1 MTSTIRE
8 EIKKI
13 IVFIVYLVLEVSIFF
28 IITKTL
34 GGIAIPNFRTA
45 FIVIILLSLVNAILW
60 PLLSYFSLRFIVV
73 TLGFGTFLIDG
84 ILLYI
89 ISLFIPSVHISG
101 IALFSVPLLIGLIS
115 SLVSLVLNIDDDD
128 SYYHN
133 ILEKEMK
140 AIYPKTNE
148 KEGFIFLEIDGLSH
162 HTLRKALENGDM
174 PTLSK
179 WISDGSHKLAR
190 WETDLSSQTSSSQA
204 GILHGNNNNIP
215 AFRWVEKEKDNR
227 IISSNGR
234 TNSELIEK
242 RISDGKGL
250 LSNNGASRS
259 NLFSGDATD
268 HILTFS
274 KFAIS
279 KAIKSRSWYYLYS
292 KPYAITRILIL
303 FIFDMIMEFA
313 SRMRHL
319 FNNIQPRLKWRGL
332 AYYVARA
339 GANVAMREAT
349 TLTLI
354 GDILA
359 GNYNAIYATYMGYD
373 EIAHHSGVEDYDSF
387 YALRQIDRQFKR
399 LEKAKEKSARDYKFI
414 VLSDHGQSK
423 GFTFKEKYGE
433 SLNDLVKDLLPDD
446 ITVHS
451 ILHSND
457 DHFREKYSLKPYVED
472 NLEKVDRRIEK
483 SIDNTK
489 EKIDTRI
496 DNTKERID
504 NTKEKIDTRI
514 DNTKER
520 IDNTKEKIDTRI
532 DNTKERID
540 SRLDFEISP
549 REKFNE
555 IKNNSSTL
563 EYFNKLKSERSF
575 LNSDEPFAKRLNN
588 ISTDLNLNI
597 QFSKKTKV
605 SEKTAQTLVLASGNL
620 GLIYFTDWS
629 NRMTYEQIEDAFPG
643 LISGLAHHEGI
654 GFVMVKSEIYDTI
667 VFSDDDVLYLDTE
680 EYYGN
685 HFLDRFGENTIRKLK
700 RTDGFAHVPD
710 ILVNSAYD
718 IDSHE
723 VYAFEE
729 LIGSHGGAGGN
740 QQYPFILYPSEW
752 SLEEEIFGSENVY
765 KFFKSEMEKSW
776 NEK

>member
-1 MTSTIRE
+1 MTSSIRE
-8 EIKKI
+8 DVKKAI
-13 IVFIVYLVLEVSIFF
+13 MFIVYLILEVSIFF

-34 GGIAIPNFRTA
+34 GGIGIPDFRTA
-45 FIVIILLSLVNAILW
+45 FLVIILLSLVNAILW

-101 IALFSVPLLIGLIS
+101 IALFLVPLLIGLIS

-179 WISDGSHKLAR
+179 WLSDGSHKLAR

-227 IISSNGR
+227 LISSNGR
-234 TNSELIEK
+234 DNSELIER
-242 RISDGKGL
+242 RISNGKGL

-319 FNNIQPRLKWRGL
+319 FKNIQPRLKWRGL

-339 GANVAMREAT
+339 GTNVAMREAT

-399 LEKAKEKSARDYKFI
+399 LEKAMEKSARTYKVI
-414 VLSDHGQSK
+414 VLSDHGQSN

-446 ITVHS
+446 ISVHS

-472 NLEKVDRRIEK
+472 NLEKVDRRIER

-489 EKIDTRI
+489 EKID
-496 DNTKERID
+496 NT
-504 NTKEKIDTRI
+504 I

-555 IKNNSSTL
+555 IKSNSSTL
-563 EYFNKLKSERSF
+563 EYFNKLKSEKSF
-575 LNSDEPFAKRLNN
+575 LNSDEPFTKRLNK

-597 QFSKKTKV
+597 LFSNKTKV
-605 SEKTAQTLVLASGNL
+605 SEKTAQTLVLSSGNL

-654 GFVMVKSEIYDTI
+654 GFVMVKSDIYDTI
-667 VFSDDDVLYLDTE
+667 VLSNDDVLYLDTE

-685 HFLDRFGENTIRKLK
+685 HFLDSFGENTIRKLK
-700 RTDGFAHVPD
+700 RTDEFAHVPD

-718 IDSHE
+718 IDSEE

>member
-13 IVFIVYLVLEVSIFF
+13 IYFIIYLILEVSIFF
-28 IITKTL
+28 IITRTL
-34 GGIAIPNFRTA
+34 GGITIPNFWTA
-45 FIVIILLSLVNAILW
+45 FLVIILLSLVNAILW

-84 ILLYI
+84 ILLYF
-89 ISLFIPSVHISG
+89 ISLFIPGVYISG
-101 IALFSVPLLIGLIS
+101 IALFSIPLLIGLIS

-140 AIYPKTNE
+140 AIYSEHKE

-162 HTLRKALENGDM
+162 HTLKKALENGDM

-179 WISDGSHKLAR
+179 WISDGSHKLAK

-242 RISDGKGL
+242 RISNGKGL

-279 KAIKSRSWYYLYS
+279 EAIKSRSWYYLYS

-303 FIFDMIMEFA
+303 FIYDIIMEFA

-319 FNNIQPRLKWRGL
+319 FKNIQPRLKWRGF

-349 TLTLI
+349 TLTII
-354 GDILA
+354 GDIFA
-359 GNYNAIYATYMGYD
+359 GNHNVIYATYMGYD
-373 EIAHHSGVEDYDSF
+373 EIAHHSGVEDYDSL

-399 LEKAKEKSARDYKFI
+399 LENAAEKADRNYKFI
-414 VLSDHGQSK
+414 VLSDHGQSN

-433 SLNDLVKDLLPDD
+433 SLNDLVKELLPDD
-446 ITVHS
+446 ISVHS

-457 DHFREKYSLKPYVED
+457 DHFREKYSLKPYVEN

-520 IDNTKEKIDTRI
+520 I
-532 DNTKERID
+532 
-540 SRLDFEISP
+540 S
-549 REKFNE
+549 
-555 IKNNSSTL
+555 NSSTL

-575 LNSDEPFAKRLNN
+575 LNSDEPFSKRLNN
-588 ISTDLNLNI
+588 ISTELNLNI
-597 QFSKKTKV
+597 QFSSKTKV
-605 SEKTAQTLVLASGNL
+605 SEETAQTIVLASGNL

-629 NRMTYEQIEDAFPG
+629 DRMTYEQIEDAFPR
-643 LISGLAHHEGI
+643 LLNGLAHHEGI
-654 GFVMVKSEIYDTI
+654 GFVMVKSDIYDTI
-667 VFSDDDVLYLDTE
+667 VLSNDDVLYLDTE

-685 HFLDRFGENTIRKLK
+685 HFLDSFGKNTIKKLK

-718 IDSHE
+718 IDNDE

-776 NEK
+776 NGK

>member
-13 IVFIVYLVLEVSIFF
+13 IYFIIYLILEVSIFF

-34 GGIAIPNFRTA
+34 GGISIPNLRTA
-45 FIVIILLSLVNAILW
+45 FLVIILLSLVNAILW

-84 ILLYI
+84 ILLYF
-89 ISLFIPSVHISG
+89 ISLFIPGVYISG
-101 IALFSVPLLIGLIS
+101 IALFSIPLLIGLIS

-140 AIYPKTNE
+140 AIYTKPNE
-148 KEGFIFLEIDGLSH
+148 KEGFIFLEIDGLSYN
-162 HTLRKALENGDM
+162 TLRKALENGDM
-174 PTLSK
+174 PTLRK
-179 WISDGSHKLAR
+179 WLEDGSHELVE

-242 RISDGKGL
+242 RISNGKGL

-319 FNNIQPRLKWRGL
+319 FKNIQPRLKWRGL

-339 GANVAMREAT
+339 GTNVAMREAT
-349 TLTLI
+349 TLTII
-354 GDILA
+354 GDIFA
-359 GNYNAIYATYMGYD
+359 GNHNVIYATYMGYD
-373 EIAHHSGVEDYDSF
+373 EIAHHSGVEDYDSL

-399 LEKAKEKSARDYKFI
+399 LKNAAEKANRNYKFI
-414 VLSDHGQSK
+414 VLSDHGQSN

-433 SLNDLVKDLLPDD
+433 SLNDLVKELLPDD
-446 ITVHS
+446 ISVHS

-457 DHFREKYSLKPYVED
+457 DHFREKYSLKPYVEN

-520 IDNTKEKIDTRI
+520 ID
-532 DNTKERID
+532 
-540 SRLDFEISP
+540 SRLDFDISP

-555 IKNNSSTL
+555 IKSNSSTL

-575 LNSDEPFAKRLNN
+575 LNSDEPLSQRLNN
-588 ISTDLNLNI
+588 ISTDLNMNI
-597 QFSKKTKV
+597 QFSNKTKV
-605 SEKTAQTLVLASGNL
+605 SEETAQTIVLASGNL

-629 NRMTYEQIEDAFPG
+629 DRMTYEQIEDAFPG
-643 LISGLAHHEGI
+643 LLKGLAHHEGI
-654 GFVMVKSEIYDTI
+654 GFVMVKSDIYDTI
-667 VFSDDDVLYLDTE
+667 VLSNDDVLYLDTE

-685 HFLDRFGENTIRKLK
+685 HFLDSFGKNTIKKLK

-718 IDSHE
+718 EENDE

-740 QQYPFILYPSEW
+740 QQYPFIIYPSEW

-765 KFFKSEMEKSW
+765 KFFKNEMEKSW

>member
-1 MTSTIRE
+1 MTSSIRE
-8 EIKKI
+8 DIKQAI
-13 IVFIVYLVLEVSIFF
+13 LFIVYLVLEVSIFF
-28 IITKTL
+28 ILTKTL
-34 GGIAIPNFRTA
+34 GGISIPNFTTA
-45 FIVIILLSLVNAILW
+45 FLVIILLSLVNAILW

-84 ILLYI
+84 ILLYF
-89 ISLFIPSVHISG
+89 ISLFIPGVYISG
-101 IALFSVPLLIGLIS
+101 IALFSIPLLIGLIS

-140 AIYPKTNE
+140 AIYTKPNE

-162 HTLRKALENGDM
+162 HTLKKALENGDM

-179 WISDGSHKLAR
+179 WISDGSHKLTE

-242 RISDGKGL
+242 RISNGKGL

-319 FNNIQPRLKWRGL
+319 FKNIQPRLKWRGF

-349 TLTLI
+349 TLTII
-354 GDILA
+354 GDIFA
-359 GNYNAIYATYMGYD
+359 GNHNVIYATYMGYD
-373 EIAHHSGVEDYDSF
+373 EIAHHSGVEDYDSL

-399 LEKAKEKSARDYKFI
+399 LENAAEKADRNYKFI
-414 VLSDHGQSK
+414 VLSDHGQSN

-433 SLNDLVKDLLPDD
+433 SLNDLVKELLPDD
-446 ITVHS
+446 ISVHS

-457 DHFREKYSLKPYVED
+457 DHFREKYSLKPYVEN
-472 NLEKVDRRIEK
+472 NLEKVDRRIER
-483 SIDNTK
+483 S
-489 EKIDTRI
+489 
-496 DNTKERID
+496 
-504 NTKEKIDTRI
+504 I

-540 SRLDFEISP
+540 SRLDFDISP

-555 IKNNSSTL
+555 IKSNSSTL

-575 LNSDEPFAKRLNN
+575 LNSDEPFSKRLNN

-597 QFSKKTKV
+597 QFSSKTKV
-605 SEKTAQTLVLASGNL
+605 SEETAQTIVLASGNL

-629 NRMTYEQIEDAFPG
+629 DRMTYEQIEDAFPG
-643 LISGLAHHEGI
+643 LLNGLAHHEGI
-654 GFVMVKSEIYDTI
+654 GFVMVKSDIYDTI
-667 VFSDDDVLYLDTE
+667 VLSNDDVLYLDTE

-685 HFLDRFGENTIRKLK
+685 HFLDSFGKNTIKKLK
-700 RTDGFAHVPD
+700 RTDGRASGHP
-710 ILVNSAYD
+710 
-718 IDSHE
+718 
-723 VYAFEE
+723 
-729 LIGSHGGAGGN
+729 
-740 QQYPFILYPSEW
+740 P
-752 SLEEEIFGSENVY
+752 
-765 KFFKSEMEKSW
+765 
-776 NEK
+776 

>member
-242 RISDGKGL
+242 RISNGKGL

-339 GANVAMREAT
+339 GTNVAMREAT

-399 LEKAKEKSARDYKFI
+399 LENAKEKSARDYKFI
-414 VLSDHGQSK
+414 VLSDHGQSN

-483 SIDNTK
+483 S
-489 EKIDTRI
+489 
-496 DNTKERID
+496 ID

-752 SLEEEIFGSENVY
+752 SLEEEMFGSENVY

>member
-1 MTSTIRE
+1 MTSSIRE
-8 EIKKI
+8 DIKQGI
-13 IVFIVYLVLEVSIFF
+13 LFIVYLILEVSIFF
-28 IITKTL
+28 LITKTL
-34 GGIAIPNFRTA
+34 GGITIPNFRTA
-45 FIVIILLSLVNAILW
+45 FLVIILLSLVNAILW
-60 PLLSYFSLRFIVV
+60 PILSYFSLRFIVV

-84 ILLYI
+84 MLLYI
-89 ISLFIPSVHISG
+89 ISLFIPGVYISG
-101 IALFSVPLLIGLIS
+101 ISLFSVPLLIGLIS
-115 SLVSLVLNIDDDD
+115 SLVSLVLNIDDDN

-140 AIYPKTNE
+140 AIYTKPSDKV
-148 KEGFIFLEIDGLSH
+148 GFIFLEIDGLSYN
-162 HTLRKALENGDM
+162 TLRKALDNGDM

-179 WISDGSHKLAR
+179 WMEDGSHELVK

-215 AFRWVEKEKDNR
+215 AFRWLEKENDNR
-227 IISSNGR
+227 LISSNGR
-234 TNSELIEK
+234 DNSELIER
-242 RISDGKGL
+242 RISNGKGL

-259 NLFSGDATD
+259 NLFSGDAKD

-274 KFAIS
+274 KFS
-279 KAIKSRSWYYLYS
+279 KSESIGSNSWYYLYS
-292 KPYAITRILIL
+292 KPYVITRILIL
-303 FIFDMIMEFA
+303 FMFDMLMELA
-313 SRMRHL
+313 SRIRHL
-319 FNNIQPRLKWRGL
+319 FKNIKPRLKWRGL

-339 GANVAMREAT
+339 GTNVVMREAT
-349 TLTLI
+349 TFTLI
-354 GDILA
+354 GDIFA
-359 GNYNAIYATYMGYD
+359 GNYNVIYATYMGYD

-387 YALRQIDRQFKR
+387 YSLRQIDRQFKR
-399 LEKAKEKSARDYKFI
+399 LNNAIQKSDRNYKLI

-423 GFTFKEKYGE
+423 GLTFKEKYGE
-433 SLNDLVKDLLPDD
+433 SLNDLVKELLPED
-446 ITVHS
+446 ITIHS

-472 NLEKVDRRIEK
+472 NLEKMDRRIER

-489 EKIDTRI
+489 ERIDNTKEKLDTRI

-504 NTKEKIDTRI
+504 NTKEKLDTRI
-514 DNTKER
+514 DNTR
-520 IDNTKEKIDTRI
+520 
-532 DNTKERID
+532 ERID

-549 REKFNE
+549 RERFNE

-575 LNSDEPFAKRLNN
+575 LNSEEPLSQRLNN

-597 QFSKKTKV
+597 KFSSKTTV
-605 SEKTAQTLVLASGNL
+605 SKETPQAIVLASGNL

-629 NRMTYEQIEDAFPG
+629 DRMTYEQIEDAFPG
-643 LISGLAHHEGI
+643 LISGLAHHDGI
-654 GFVMVKSEIYDTI
+654 GFVMVKSDIYDTI
-667 VFSDDDVLYLDTE
+667 VLSNDDVLYLDTE

-685 HFLDRFGENTIRKLK
+685 HFLDRFGKNTIRKLK

-718 IDSHE
+718 EENDE

-729 LIGSHGGAGGN
+729 LIGTHGGAGGN

-752 SLEEEIFGSENVY
+752 SLEDEIFGSENVY

-776 NEK
+776 NKK

>member
-1 MTSTIRE
+1 M
-8 EIKKI
+8 
-13 IVFIVYLVLEVSIFF
+13 
-28 IITKTL
+28 
-34 GGIAIPNFRTA
+34 
-45 FIVIILLSLVNAILW
+45 
-60 PLLSYFSLRFIVV
+60 
-73 TLGFGTFLIDG
+73 
-84 ILLYI
+84 
-89 ISLFIPSVHISG
+89 
-101 IALFSVPLLIGLIS
+101 FSVPLLIGLIS

-179 WISDGSHKLAR
+179 WLSDGSHKLAR

-227 IISSNGR
+227 LISSNGR
-234 TNSELIEK
+234 DNSELIER
-242 RISDGKGL
+242 RISNGKGL

-319 FNNIQPRLKWRGL
+319 FKNIQPRLKWRGL

-339 GANVAMREAT
+339 GTNVAMREAT

-399 LEKAKEKSARDYKFI
+399 LEKAMEKSARTYKVI
-414 VLSDHGQSK
+414 VLSDHGQSN

-446 ITVHS
+446 ISVHS

-472 NLEKVDRRIEK
+472 NLEKVDRRIER

-489 EKIDTRI
+489 EKID
-496 DNTKERID
+496 NT
-504 NTKEKIDTRI
+504 I

-575 LNSDEPFAKRLNN
+575 LNSDEPFTKRLNK

-597 QFSKKTKV
+597 LFSNKTKV
-605 SEKTAQTLVLASGNL
+605 SEKTAQTLVLSSGNL

-654 GFVMVKSEIYDTI
+654 GFVMVKSDIYDTI
-667 VFSDDDVLYLDTE
+667 VLSNDDVLYLDTE

-685 HFLDRFGENTIRKLK
+685 HFLDSFGENTIRKLK
-700 RTDGFAHVPD
+700 RTDEFAHVPD

-718 IDSHE
+718 IDSEE

>member
-13 IVFIVYLVLEVSIFF
+13 IYFIIYLILEVSIFF
-28 IITKTL
+28 IITRTL
-34 GGIAIPNFRTA
+34 GGITIPNFRTA
-45 FIVIILLSLVNAILW
+45 FLVIILLSLVNAILW

-89 ISLFIPSVHISG
+89 ISLFIPGVYISG

-140 AIYPKTNE
+140 AIYTESKA

-162 HTLRKALENGDM
+162 HTLKKALENGDM

-179 WISDGSHKLAR
+179 WISDGSHELAE

-234 TNSELIEK
+234 DNSELIEK
-242 RISDGKGL
+242 RISNGKGL

-259 NLFSGDATD
+259 NLFSGDSTD

-303 FIFDMIMEFA
+303 FIYDMIMEFA

-319 FNNIQPRLKWRGL
+319 FKNIQPRLKWRGL

-339 GANVAMREAT
+339 GTNVAMREAT

-359 GNYNAIYATYMGYD
+359 GNYNVIYATYMGYD

-399 LEKAKEKSARDYKFI
+399 LENAAEKAERNYKFI
-414 VLSDHGQSK
+414 VLSDHGQSN

-433 SLNDLVKDLLPDD
+433 SLNDLVKELLPDD

-483 SIDNTK
+483 SIDSTK

-504 NTKEKIDTRI
+504 S
-514 DNTKER
+514 
-520 IDNTKEKIDTRI
+520 TKEKIDTRI

-549 REKFNE
+549 RERFNE

-575 LNSDEPFAKRLNN
+575 LNSDEPFTKRLNN

-597 QFSKKTKV
+597 QFSNKTKV
-605 SEKTAQTLVLASGNL
+605 SEETAQTIVLASGNL

-654 GFVMVKSEIYDTI
+654 GFVMVKSDIYDTI
-667 VFSDDDVLYLDTE
+667 VLSNDDVLYLDTE

-685 HFLDRFGENTIRKLK
+685 HFLDKFGKNIIKKLK
-700 RTDGFAHVPD
+700 RTDEFAHVPD

-718 IDSHE
+718 IDNDE

>member
-1 MTSTIRE
+1 MTSSIRE
-8 EIKKI
+8 DVKKAI
-13 IVFIVYLVLEVSIFF
+13 MFIVYLILEVSIFF

-34 GGIAIPNFRTA
+34 GGIGIPDFRTA
-45 FIVIILLSLVNAILW
+45 FLVIILLSLVNAILW

-84 ILLYI
+84 ILLYF
-89 ISLFIPSVHISG
+89 ISLLIPGVYISG

-179 WISDGSHKLAR
+179 WLSDGSHKLAR

-227 IISSNGR
+227 LISSNGR
-234 TNSELIEK
+234 DNSELIER
-242 RISDGKGL
+242 RISNGKGL

-319 FNNIQPRLKWRGL
+319 FKNIQPRLKWRGL

-339 GANVAMREAT
+339 GTNVAMREAT

-399 LEKAKEKSARDYKFI
+399 LEKAMEKSARTYKVI
-414 VLSDHGQSK
+414 VLSDHGQSN

-446 ITVHS
+446 ISVHS

-472 NLEKVDRRIEK
+472 NLEKVDRRIER

-489 EKIDTRI
+489 EKID
-496 DNTKERID
+496 NT
-504 NTKEKIDTRI
+504 I

-575 LNSDEPFAKRLNN
+575 LNSDEPFTKRLNK

-597 QFSKKTKV
+597 LFSNKTKV
-605 SEKTAQTLVLASGNL
+605 SEKTAQTLVLSSGNL

-654 GFVMVKSEIYDTI
+654 GFVMVKSDIYDTI
-667 VFSDDDVLYLDTE
+667 VLSNDDVLYLDTE

-685 HFLDRFGENTIRKLK
+685 HFLDSFGENTIRKLK
-700 RTDGFAHVPD
+700 RTDEFAHVPD

-718 IDSHE
+718 IDSEE

>member
-13 IVFIVYLVLEVSIFF
+13 IYFIIYLILEVSIFF
-28 IITKTL
+28 IITRTL
-34 GGIAIPNFRTA
+34 GGITIPNFWTA
-45 FIVIILLSLVNAILW
+45 FLVIILLSLVNAILW

-84 ILLYI
+84 ILLYF
-89 ISLFIPSVHISG
+89 ISLFIPGVYISG
-101 IALFSVPLLIGLIS
+101 IALFSIPLLIGLIS

-140 AIYPKTNE
+140 AIYSEHKE

-162 HTLRKALENGDM
+162 HTLKKALENGDM

-179 WISDGSHKLAR
+179 WISDGSHKLAK

-234 TNSELIEK
+234 DNSELIEK
-242 RISDGKGL
+242 RISNGKGL

-279 KAIKSRSWYYLYS
+279 EAIKSRSWYYLYS

-303 FIFDMIMEFA
+303 FIYDIIMEFA

-319 FNNIQPRLKWRGL
+319 FKNIQPRLKWRGF

-349 TLTLI
+349 TLTII
-354 GDILA
+354 GDIFA
-359 GNYNAIYATYMGYD
+359 GNHNVIYATYMGYD
-373 EIAHHSGVEDYDSF
+373 EIAHHSGVEDYDSL

-399 LEKAKEKSARDYKFI
+399 LENAAEKADRNYKFI
-414 VLSDHGQSK
+414 VLSDHGQSN

-433 SLNDLVKDLLPDD
+433 SLNDLVKELLPDD
-446 ITVHS
+446 ISVHS

-457 DHFREKYSLKPYVED
+457 DHFREKYSLKPYVEN
-472 NLEKVDRRIEK
+472 NLEKVDRRIER
-483 SIDNTK
+483 S
-489 EKIDTRI
+489 
-496 DNTKERID
+496 ID

-549 REKFNE
+549 RERFNE
-555 IKNNSSTL
+555 IKSNSSTL

-575 LNSDEPFAKRLNN
+575 LNSDEPFSKRLNN

-597 QFSKKTKV
+597 QFSSKTKV
-605 SEKTAQTLVLASGNL
+605 SEETAQTIVLASGNL

-629 NRMTYEQIEDAFPG
+629 DRMTYEQIEDAFPG
-643 LISGLAHHEGI
+643 LLNGLAHHEGI
-654 GFVMVKSEIYDTI
+654 GFVMVKSDIYDTI
-667 VFSDDDVLYLDTE
+667 VLSNDDVLYLDTE

-685 HFLDRFGENTIRKLK
+685 HFLDSFGKNTIKKLK

-718 IDSHE
+718 IDNDE

-776 NEK
+776 NGK

>member
-1 MTSTIRE
+1 MTSSIRE
-8 EIKKI
+8 DVKKAI
-13 IVFIVYLVLEVSIFF
+13 MFIVYLILEVSIFF

-34 GGIAIPNFRTA
+34 GGIGIPDFRTA
-45 FIVIILLSLVNAILW
+45 FLVIILLSLVNAILW

-179 WISDGSHKLAR
+179 WLSDGSHKLAR

-227 IISSNGR
+227 LISSNGR
-234 TNSELIEK
+234 DNSELIER
-242 RISDGKGL
+242 RISNGKGL

-319 FNNIQPRLKWRGL
+319 FKNIQPRLKWRGL

-339 GANVAMREAT
+339 GTNVAMREAT

-399 LEKAKEKSARDYKFI
+399 LEKAMEKSARTYKVI
-414 VLSDHGQSK
+414 VLSDHGQSN

-446 ITVHS
+446 ISVHS

-472 NLEKVDRRIEK
+472 NLEKVDRRIER
-483 SIDNTK
+483 S
-489 EKIDTRI
+489 
-496 DNTKERID
+496 
-504 NTKEKIDTRI
+504 
-514 DNTKER
+514 

-575 LNSDEPFAKRLNN
+575 LNSDEPFTKRLNK

-597 QFSKKTKV
+597 LFSNKTKV
-605 SEKTAQTLVLASGNL
+605 SEKTAQTLVLSSGNL

-654 GFVMVKSEIYDTI
+654 GFVMVKSDIYDTI
-667 VFSDDDVLYLDTE
+667 VLSNDDVLYLDTE

-685 HFLDRFGENTIRKLK
+685 HFLDSFGENTIRKLK
-700 RTDGFAHVPD
+700 RTDEFAHVPD

-718 IDSHE
+718 IDSEE

>member
-45 FIVIILLSLVNAILW
+45 FLVIILLSLVNAILW

-115 SLVSLVLNIDDDD
+115 SLVSLVLNIDDDN

-339 GANVAMREAT
+339 GTNVAMREAT

-399 LEKAKEKSARDYKFI
+399 LEKAMEKSARTYKII
-414 VLSDHGQSK
+414 VLSDHGQSN

-446 ITVHS
+446 ITVHR

-483 SIDNTK
+483 S
-489 EKIDTRI
+489 
-496 DNTKERID
+496 
-504 NTKEKIDTRI
+504 
-514 DNTKER
+514 

-718 IDSHE
+718 IDSDE

>member
-1 MTSTIRE
+1 MTSSIRE
-8 EIKKI
+8 DVKKAI
-13 IVFIVYLVLEVSIFF
+13 MFIVYLILEVSIFF

-34 GGIAIPNFRTA
+34 GGIGIPDFRTA
-45 FIVIILLSLVNAILW
+45 FLVIILLSLVNAILW

-101 IALFSVPLLIGLIS
+101 IALFLVPLLIGLIS

-179 WISDGSHKLAR
+179 WLSDGSHKLAR

-227 IISSNGR
+227 LISSNGR
-234 TNSELIEK
+234 DNSELIER
-242 RISDGKGL
+242 RISNGKGL

-319 FNNIQPRLKWRGL
+319 FKNIQPRLKWRGL

-339 GANVAMREAT
+339 GTNVAMREAT

-399 LEKAKEKSARDYKFI
+399 LEKAMEKSARTYKVI
-414 VLSDHGQSK
+414 VLSDHGQSN

-446 ITVHS
+446 ISVHS

-472 NLEKVDRRIEK
+472 NLEKVDRRIER

-489 EKIDTRI
+489 EKID
-496 DNTKERID
+496 NT
-504 NTKEKIDTRI
+504 I

-555 IKNNSSTL
+555 IKSNSSTL

-575 LNSDEPFAKRLNN
+575 LNSDEPFTKRLNK
-588 ISTDLNLNI
+588 ISTDFNLNI
-597 QFSKKTKV
+597 QFSSKTKV
-605 SEKTAQTLVLASGNL
+605 SEKTAQTLVLSSGNL

-629 NRMTYEQIEDAFPG
+629 DRMTYEQIEDAFPG

-654 GFVMVKSEIYDTI
+654 GFVMVKSDIYDTI
-667 VFSDDDVLYLDTE
+667 VLSNDDVLYLDTE

-685 HFLDRFGENTIRKLK
+685 HFLDSFGENTIRKLK

-718 IDSHE
+718 IDSEE

>member
-45 FIVIILLSLVNAILW
+45 FLVIILLSLVNAILW

-115 SLVSLVLNIDDDD
+115 SLVSLVLNIDDDN

-242 RISDGKGL
+242 RISNGKGL

-339 GANVAMREAT
+339 GTNVAMREAT

-399 LEKAKEKSARDYKFI
+399 LEKAMEKSARTYKII
-414 VLSDHGQSK
+414 VLSDHGQSN

-433 SLNDLVKDLLPDD
+433 SLNDLVKDLLTDD

-483 SIDNTK
+483 S
-489 EKIDTRI
+489 
-496 DNTKERID
+496 
-504 NTKEKIDTRI
+504 
-514 DNTKER
+514 

-718 IDSHE
+718 IDSDE

>member
-13 IVFIVYLVLEVSIFF
+13 IYFIVYLILEVSIFF

-34 GGIAIPNFRTA
+34 GGISIPNFRTA
-45 FIVIILLSLVNAILW
+45 FLVIILLSLVNAILW

-84 ILLYI
+84 ILLYF
-89 ISLFIPSVHISG
+89 ISLFIPGVYISG
-101 IALFSVPLLIGLIS
+101 ISLFSVPLLIGLIS
-115 SLVSLVLNIDDDD
+115 SLVSLVLNIDDDN

-140 AIYPKTNE
+140 AIYTEANE

-179 WISDGSHKLAR
+179 WLSDGSHKLAR

-242 RISDGKGL
+242 RISNGKGL

-303 FIFDMIMEFA
+303 FIYDMIMEFA

-319 FNNIQPRLKWRGL
+319 FKNIQPRLKWRGF

-349 TLTLI
+349 TLTII
-354 GDILA
+354 GDIFA
-359 GNYNAIYATYMGYD
+359 GNHNVIYATYMGYD

-399 LEKAKEKSARDYKFI
+399 LENAAEKADRNYKFI
-414 VLSDHGQSK
+414 VLSDHGQSN

-433 SLNDLVKDLLPDD
+433 SLNDLVKELLPDD

-514 DNTKER
+514 DNTR
-520 IDNTKEKIDTRI
+520 
-532 DNTKERID
+532 ERID

-718 IDSHE
+718 IDSDE

-752 SLEEEIFGSENVY
+752 SLEEEILGAENVY

>member
-13 IVFIVYLVLEVSIFF
+13 IYFIIYLILEVSIFF

-34 GGIAIPNFRTA
+34 GGISIPNLRTA
-45 FIVIILLSLVNAILW
+45 FLVIILLSLVNAILW

-84 ILLYI
+84 ILLYF
-89 ISLFIPSVHISG
+89 ISLFIPGVYISG
-101 IALFSVPLLIGLIS
+101 IALFSIPLLIGLIS

-140 AIYPKTNE
+140 AIYTKPNE
-148 KEGFIFLEIDGLSH
+148 KEGFIFLEIDGLSYN
-162 HTLRKALENGDM
+162 TLRKALKNGDM
-174 PTLSK
+174 PTLRK
-179 WISDGSHKLAR
+179 WLEDGSHELVE

-242 RISDGKGL
+242 RISNGKGL

-303 FIFDMIMEFA
+303 FIYDMIMEFA

-319 FNNIQPRLKWRGL
+319 FKNIQPRLKWRGF

-339 GANVAMREAT
+339 GANVAMREIT

-359 GNYNAIYATYMGYD
+359 GNHNVIYATYMGYD

-399 LEKAKEKSARDYKFI
+399 LEKAMEKSARTYKII
-414 VLSDHGQSK
+414 VLSDHGQSN

-483 SIDNTK
+483 S
-489 EKIDTRI
+489 
-496 DNTKERID
+496 
-504 NTKEKIDTRI
+504 
-514 DNTKER
+514 

-718 IDSHE
+718 IDSDE

-752 SLEEEIFGSENVY
+752 SLEEEILGAENVY

>member
-1 MTSTIRE
+1 MTSSIRE
-8 EIKKI
+8 DVKKAI
-13 IVFIVYLVLEVSIFF
+13 MFIVYLILEVSIFF

-34 GGIAIPNFRTA
+34 GGIGIPDFRTA
-45 FIVIILLSLVNAILW
+45 FLVIILLSLVNAILW

-84 ILLYI
+84 ILLYF
-89 ISLFIPSVHISG
+89 ISLLIPGVYISG

-179 WISDGSHKLAR
+179 WLSDGSHKLAR

-227 IISSNGR
+227 LISSNGR
-234 TNSELIEK
+234 DNSELIER
-242 RISDGKGL
+242 RISNGKGL

-319 FNNIQPRLKWRGL
+319 FKNIQPRLKWRGL

-339 GANVAMREAT
+339 GTNVAMREAT

-399 LEKAKEKSARDYKFI
+399 LEKAMEKSARTYKVI
-414 VLSDHGQSK
+414 VLSDHGQSN

-446 ITVHS
+446 ISVHS

-472 NLEKVDRRIEK
+472 NLEKVDRRIER

-489 EKIDTRI
+489 EKID
-496 DNTKERID
+496 NT
-504 NTKEKIDTRI
+504 I

-555 IKNNSSTL
+555 IKSNSSTL

-575 LNSDEPFAKRLNN
+575 LNSDEPFTKRLNN
-588 ISTDLNLNI
+588 ISTDFNLNI
-597 QFSKKTKV
+597 QFSSKTKV
-605 SEKTAQTLVLASGNL
+605 SEKTAQTIVLASGNL

-654 GFVMVKSEIYDTI
+654 GFVMVKSDIYDTI
-667 VFSDDDVLYLDTE
+667 VLSNDDVLYLDTE

-685 HFLDRFGENTIRKLK
+685 HFLDSFGENTIRKLK
-700 RTDGFAHVPD
+700 RTDEFAHVPD

-718 IDSHE
+718 IDSEE

>member
-13 IVFIVYLVLEVSIFF
+13 IYIIVYLILEVSIFF

-34 GGIAIPNFRTA
+34 GGISIPDFRTA
-45 FIVIILLSLVNAILW
+45 FLVIILLSLVNAILW

-84 ILLYI
+84 ILLYF
-89 ISLFIPSVHISG
+89 ISLLIPGVYISG

-179 WISDGSHKLAR
+179 WLSDGSHKLAR

-227 IISSNGR
+227 LISSNGR
-234 TNSELIEK
+234 DNSELIER
-242 RISDGKGL
+242 RISNGKGL

-319 FNNIQPRLKWRGL
+319 FKNIQPRLKWRGL

-339 GANVAMREAT
+339 GTNVAMREAT

-399 LEKAKEKSARDYKFI
+399 LEKAMEKSARTYKVI
-414 VLSDHGQSK
+414 VLSDHGQSN

-446 ITVHS
+446 ISVHS

-472 NLEKVDRRIEK
+472 NLEKVDRRIER

-489 EKIDTRI
+489 EKID
-496 DNTKERID
+496 NT
-504 NTKEKIDTRI
+504 I

-555 IKNNSSTL
+555 IKSNSSTL

-575 LNSDEPFAKRLNN
+575 LNSDEPFTKRLNK
-588 ISTDLNLNI
+588 ISTDFNLNI
-597 QFSKKTKV
+597 QFSSKTKV
-605 SEKTAQTLVLASGNL
+605 SEKTAQTLVLSSGNL

-654 GFVMVKSEIYDTI
+654 GFVMVKSDIYDTI
-667 VFSDDDVLYLDTE
+667 VLSNDDVLYLDTE

-685 HFLDRFGENTIRKLK
+685 HFLDSFGENTIRKLK
-700 RTDGFAHVPD
+700 RTDEFAHVPD

-718 IDSHE
+718 IDSEE

>member
-1 MTSTIRE
+1 MTSSIRE
-8 EIKKI
+8 DVKKAI
-13 IVFIVYLVLEVSIFF
+13 MFIVYLILEVSIFF

-34 GGIAIPNFRTA
+34 GGIGIPDFRTA
-45 FIVIILLSLVNAILW
+45 FLVIILLSLVNAILW

-84 ILLYI
+84 ILLYF
-89 ISLFIPSVHISG
+89 ISLLIPGVYISG

-179 WISDGSHKLAR
+179 WLSDGSHKLAR

-227 IISSNGR
+227 LISSNGR
-234 TNSELIEK
+234 DNSELIER
-242 RISDGKGL
+242 RISNGKGL

-319 FNNIQPRLKWRGL
+319 FKNIQPRLKWRGL

-339 GANVAMREAT
+339 GTNVAMREAT

-399 LEKAKEKSARDYKFI
+399 LEKAMEKSARTYKVI
-414 VLSDHGQSK
+414 VLSDHGQSN

-446 ITVHS
+446 ISVHS

-472 NLEKVDRRIEK
+472 NLEKVDRRIER

-489 EKIDTRI
+489 EKIDNTI

-504 NTKEKIDTRI
+504 NTKEKIDT
-514 DNTKER
+514 K
-520 IDNTKEKIDTRI
+520 I

-555 IKNNSSTL
+555 IKSNSSTL

-575 LNSDEPFAKRLNN
+575 LNSDEPFTKRLNK
-588 ISTDLNLNI
+588 ISTDFNLNI
-597 QFSKKTKV
+597 QFSSKTKV
-605 SEKTAQTLVLASGNL
+605 SEKTAQTIVLASGNL

-654 GFVMVKSEIYDTI
+654 GFVMVKSDIYDTI
-667 VFSDDDVLYLDTE
+667 VLSNDDVLYLDTE

-685 HFLDRFGENTIRKLK
+685 HFLDSFGENTIRKLK
-700 RTDGFAHVPD
+700 RTDEFAHVPD

-718 IDSHE
+718 IDSEE

>member
-1 MTSTIRE
+1 MTSSIRE
-8 EIKKI
+8 DVKKAI
-13 IVFIVYLVLEVSIFF
+13 MFIVYLILEVSIFF

-34 GGIAIPNFRTA
+34 GGIGIPDFRTA
-45 FIVIILLSLVNAILW
+45 FLVIILLSLVNAILW

-84 ILLYI
+84 ILLYF
-89 ISLFIPSVHISG
+89 ISLLIPGVYISG

-179 WISDGSHKLAR
+179 WLSDGSHKLAR

-234 TNSELIEK
+234 DNSELIEK
-242 RISDGKGL
+242 RISNGKGL

-319 FNNIQPRLKWRGL
+319 FKNIQPRLKWRGF

-399 LEKAKEKSARDYKFI
+399 LEKAMEKSARTYKVI
-414 VLSDHGQSK
+414 VLSDHGQSN

-446 ITVHS
+446 ISVHS

-472 NLEKVDRRIEK
+472 NLEKVDRRIER

-489 EKIDTRI
+489 EKID
-496 DNTKERID
+496 NT
-504 NTKEKIDTRI
+504 I

-555 IKNNSSTL
+555 IKSNSSTL

-575 LNSDEPFAKRLNN
+575 LNSDEPFTKRLNK
-588 ISTDLNLNI
+588 ISTDFNLNI
-597 QFSKKTKV
+597 QFSSKTKV
-605 SEKTAQTLVLASGNL
+605 SEKTAQTLVLSSGNL

-654 GFVMVKSEIYDTI
+654 GFVMVKSDIYDTI
-667 VFSDDDVLYLDTE
+667 VLSNDDVLYLDTE

-685 HFLDRFGENTIRKLK
+685 HFLDSFGENTIRKLK

-718 IDSHE
+718 VDNDE

-752 SLEEEIFGSENVY
+752 SLEEEIFGSENVH

-776 NEK
+776 NGK

>member
-13 IVFIVYLVLEVSIFF
+13 IYFIVYLILEVSIFF

-34 GGIAIPNFRTA
+34 GGISIPNFRTA

-84 ILLYI
+84 ILLYF
-89 ISLFIPSVHISG
+89 ISLFIPGVYISG

-140 AIYPKTNE
+140 AIYTEANE

-179 WISDGSHKLAR
+179 WLSDGSHKLAR

-242 RISDGKGL
+242 RISNGKGL

-303 FIFDMIMEFA
+303 FIYDMIMEFA

-319 FNNIQPRLKWRGL
+319 FKNIQPRLKWRGF

-349 TLTLI
+349 TLTII
-354 GDILA
+354 GDIFA
-359 GNYNAIYATYMGYD
+359 GNHNVIYATYMGYD

-399 LEKAKEKSARDYKFI
+399 LEKAMEKSARTYKII
-414 VLSDHGQSK
+414 VLSDHGQSN

-514 DNTKER
+514 DNTR
-520 IDNTKEKIDTRI
+520 
-532 DNTKERID
+532 ERID

-588 ISTDLNLNI
+588 ISTDLNLNM

-718 IDSHE
+718 IDSDE

-752 SLEEEIFGSENVY
+752 SLEEEILGAENVY

>member
-13 IVFIVYLVLEVSIFF
+13 IYFIIYLILEVSIFF

-34 GGIAIPNFRTA
+34 GGITIPNFWTA
-45 FIVIILLSLVNAILW
+45 FLVIILLSLVNAILW

-84 ILLYI
+84 ILLYF
-89 ISLFIPSVHISG
+89 ISLFIPGVYISG
-101 IALFSVPLLIGLIS
+101 IALFSIPLLIGLIS

-140 AIYPKTNE
+140 AIYSEHKE

-162 HTLRKALENGDM
+162 HTLKKALENGDM

-179 WISDGSHKLAR
+179 WISDGSHKLAK

-242 RISDGKGL
+242 RISNGKGL

-279 KAIKSRSWYYLYS
+279 EAIKSRSWYYLYS

-303 FIFDMIMEFA
+303 FIYDIIMEFA

-319 FNNIQPRLKWRGL
+319 FKNIQPRLKWRGF

-349 TLTLI
+349 TLTII
-354 GDILA
+354 GDIFA
-359 GNYNAIYATYMGYD
+359 GNHNVIYATYMGYD
-373 EIAHHSGVEDYDSF
+373 EIAHHSGVEDYDSL

-399 LEKAKEKSARDYKFI
+399 LENAAEKADRNYKFI
-414 VLSDHGQSK
+414 VLSDHGQSN

-433 SLNDLVKDLLPDD
+433 SLNDLVKELLPDD
-446 ITVHS
+446 ISVHS

-457 DHFREKYSLKPYVED
+457 DHFREKYSLKPYVEN
-472 NLEKVDRRIEK
+472 NLEKVDRRIER
-483 SIDNTK
+483 S
-489 EKIDTRI
+489 
-496 DNTKERID
+496 ID

-549 REKFNE
+549 RERFNE
-555 IKNNSSTL
+555 IKSNSSTL

-575 LNSDEPFAKRLNN
+575 LNSDEPFSKRLNN

-597 QFSKKTKV
+597 QFSSKTKV
-605 SEKTAQTLVLASGNL
+605 SEETAQTIVLASGNL

-629 NRMTYEQIEDAFPG
+629 DRMTYEQMEDAFPG
-643 LISGLAHHEGI
+643 LLNGLAHHEGI
-654 GFVMVKSEIYDTI
+654 GFVMVKSDIYDTI
-667 VFSDDDVLYLDTE
+667 VLSNDDVLYLDTE

-685 HFLDRFGENTIRKLK
+685 HFLDSFGKNTIRKLK
-700 RTDGFAHVPD
+700 RTDEFAHVPD

-718 IDSHE
+718 IDNDE

-776 NEK
+776 NKKLIK

>member
-13 IVFIVYLVLEVSIFF
+13 IYFIVYLILEVSIFF

-34 GGIAIPNFRTA
+34 GGISIPNFRTA
-45 FIVIILLSLVNAILW
+45 FLVIILLSLVNAILW

-84 ILLYI
+84 ILLYF
-89 ISLFIPSVHISG
+89 ISLLIPGVFISG

-140 AIYPKTNE
+140 AIYTKPNE
-148 KEGFIFLEIDGLSH
+148 KEGFIFLEIDGLSYN
-162 HTLRKALENGDM
+162 TLRKALENGDM
-174 PTLSK
+174 PTLRK
-179 WISDGSHKLAR
+179 WLEDGSHELVE

-215 AFRWVEKEKDNR
+215 AFRWIEKEKDNR
-227 IISSNGR
+227 VISSNGR
-234 TNSELIEK
+234 DNSELIER
-242 RISDGKGL
+242 RISNGKGL

-274 KFAIS
+274 KFASS

-319 FNNIQPRLKWRGL
+319 FKNIQPRLKWRGL

-339 GANVAMREAT
+339 GTNVAMREAT
-349 TLTLI
+349 TLTII
-354 GDILA
+354 GDIFA
-359 GNYNAIYATYMGYD
+359 GNHNVIYATYMGYD
-373 EIAHHSGVEDYDSF
+373 EIAHHSGVEDYDSL

-399 LEKAKEKSARDYKFI
+399 LKNAAEKANRNYKFI
-414 VLSDHGQSK
+414 VLSDHGQSN

-433 SLNDLVKDLLPDD
+433 SLNDLVKELLPDD
-446 ITVHS
+446 ISVHS

-457 DHFREKYSLKPYVED
+457 DHFREKYSLKPYVEN

-504 NTKEKIDTRI
+504 NTKE
-514 DNTKER
+514 
-520 IDNTKEKIDTRI
+520 
-532 DNTKERID
+532 RID
-540 SRLDFEISP
+540 SRLDFDISP

-555 IKNNSSTL
+555 IKSNSSTL

-575 LNSDEPFAKRLNN
+575 LNSDEPLSKRLNN
-588 ISTDLNLNI
+588 ISTDLNMNI
-597 QFSKKTKV
+597 QFSNKTKV
-605 SEKTAQTLVLASGNL
+605 SEETAQTIVLASGNL

-629 NRMTYEQIEDAFPG
+629 DRMTYEQIEDAFPG
-643 LISGLAHHEGI
+643 LLKGLAHHEGI
-654 GFVMVKSEIYDTI
+654 GFVMVKSDIYDTI
-667 VFSDDDVLYLDTE
+667 VLSNDDVLYLDSE

-685 HFLDRFGENTIRKLK
+685 HFLDSFGKNTIKKLK

-718 IDSHE
+718 IDNDE

-740 QQYPFILYPSEW
+740 QQYPFIIYPSEW

-765 KFFKSEMEKSW
+765 KFFKNEMEKSW